1 MAKDATA
8 IQSDNMYTNE
18 GPKCIDPLESNG
30 GRSTKEV
37 GNGLSHDFQRK
48 ITFSRNEQLE
58 KGSAAFLDTGISR
71 GPLSG
76 M

>member
-8 IQSDNMYTNE
+8 IQSDSMYTNE
-18 GPKCIDPLESNG
+18 GPKCFDTLESNG
-30 GRSTKEV
+30 EQLTKEL

-58 KGSAAFLDTGISR
+58 KGSAVFLETGISR
-71 GPLSG
+71 GPLLG